1 MEWADWRKLSVYYQM
16 HSSIVWVHSQF
27 YFNKF
32 NWWYSWL
39 SCYVAAAQQVDKM
52 IEMCIP
58 RICLGA
64 VLFFSYLIS
73 PIECF
78 VSTSRTSVINTY
90 SKSYNDD
97 IRRGS
102 SLLPIS
108 MSISTPSSVPISP
121 ISMATTSIL
130 SSNTEVLSAILAVS
144 AIGITLEQ
152 TTFGKA
158 LSVSYWVCFF
168 FHILC
173 WYHSSNQMSKNNHTG
188 STCDDV
194 DIISIGKHWPF
205 TIQVASI
212 YIDQ

>member
-1 MEWADWRKLSVYYQM
+1 
-16 HSSIVWVHSQF
+16 
-27 YFNKF
+27 
-32 NWWYSWL
+32 
-39 SCYVAAAQQVDKM
+39 M

-152 TTFGKA
+152 KTTFGKA
-158 LSVSYWVCFF
+158 LSVSYWRVDLQ
-168 FHILC
+168 HSLYKYC
-173 WYHSSNQMSKNNHTG
+173 WRS
-188 STCDDV
+188 
-194 DIISIGKHWPF
+194 
-205 TIQVASI
+205 
-212 YIDQ
+212 